1 MKLSEFKELL
11 DTGFSEAR
19 IGLIPPGTDQ
29 IVAGDISR
37 TRISGIKY
45 LFFIGVNDINIPKG
59 NSGGGILSD
68 SERTFL
74 SGEEFEIAPTS
85 RELVYQEQF
94 YLLP

>member
-1 MKLSEFKELL
+1 MEKADLFTEQGELALAGEYAQIYGIVLSVFDRLVELLGDEEMKLSEFKELL

-45 LFFIGVNDINIPKG
+45 LFFYRSK
-59 NSGGGILSD
+59 
-68 SERTFL
+68 
-74 SGEEFEIAPTS
+74 
-85 RELVYQEQF
+85 
-94 YLLP
+94 